1 MTNKDLLIK
10 KYKKPKDYKLGKTNI
25 EFSKSKLYAKHS
37 REDFNFIR
45 YKLINNKKSSMYYKN
60 EYKKISENENY
71 VYVVF
76 EKITGVF
83 FCNSSKLSYD
93 LKIAEGVS

>member
-37 REDFNFIR
+37 REDFNFIY

-60 EYKKISENENY
+60 EYKKYLKMKIMY
-71 VYVVF
+71 MWYLKRLQVY
-76 EKITGVF
+76 F
-83 FCNSSKLSYD
+83 FAIAANCPMT
-93 LKIAEGVS
+93 LK